1 MRPAPVDTRQTSP
14 GTPLALSRS
23 PPRKG
28 IQVASRRC
36 LASIE
41 LADLHHRLGATM
53 IDFTHDQVEAMTL
66 ADQNVVLNAGRIEQV
81 GTPMD
86 LYDRPETLFVATFI
100 GSPKM
105 NIIQGQAARAE
116 NATTI
121 GVRPEHLDVT
131 PDGGWKGTVKTF
143 EHLGNETIAYV
154 DADVGPLTVRL
165 TGPRAFPWRGAG
177 RHAAARL
184 AAPLQRGRAAN
195 LNRRC
200 LPASA
205 PSCDRFRSPQVPRP
219 LSLTLDRLDTG
230 FGLLCA

>member
-28 IQVASRRC
+28 IQVAPRRC

-41 LADLHHRLGATM
+41 LADLHNRLGATM

-81 GTPMD
+81 GAPMD

-165 TGPRAFPWRGAG
+165 TGPRAFP
-177 RHAAARL
+177 
-184 AAPLQRGRAAN
+184 
-195 LNRRC
+195 
-200 LPASA
+200 
-205 PSCDRFRSPQVPRP
+205 
-219 LSLTLDRLDTG
+219 
-230 FGLLCA
+230 